1 MNPSHPTE
9 RWHPSVTVAAIIER
23 GGKFLLVQEHTP
35 EGLRLN
41 NPAGHLDP
49 GESLIQACAREVLE
63 ETAHPFT
70 PTGLLGIYMSRFQ
83 RPSSGEDITYLR
95 FAFCGD
101 LGAEIAG
108 QALDEGIVRTL
119 WMTPDEMRER
129 RAALWSC
136 AASRTI
142 CAVSDLR
149 SMRCT
154 RIPASGPQAAHKK
167 TATQGGRGSLCCQT
181 TRRPLREEKRGAQS
195 AHLKFSKSPVQQQD
209 RIHLS
214 VAVNQR
220 NEAPKQRPLANFVT
234 DATTSGPLLRLLTGL
249 AA

>member
-49 GESLIQACAREVLE
+49 GESLIQACAREALE

-129 RAALWSC
+129 RAEH
-136 AASRTI
+136 
-142 CAVSDLR
+142 R
-149 SMRCT
+149 SPLVMRC
-154 RIPASGPQAAHKK
+154 IDDYS
-167 TATQGGRGSLCCQT
+167 RGQRLALDALHT
-181 TRRPLREEKRGAQS
+181 DP
-195 AHLKFSKSPVQQQD
+195 
-209 RIHLS
+209 S
-214 VAVNQR
+214 VWS
-220 NEAPKQRPLANFVT
+220 
-234 DATTSGPLLRLLTGL
+234 TSGT
-249 AA
+249 